1 MNYMVWV
8 IGGFALLYFAKAVEA
23 FGDFGATPAERLP
36 FYFAALA
43 MLGGGLFCFFKGWR
57 GAIAAIKGGVSGDQK
72 PQVQAKKVP
81 ASRIVE
87 TAPSD
92 EFDADAALSRYMAN
106 RKVDPTV
113 SVSET
118 AFNRPRFGRKTD

>member
-8 IGGFALLYFAKAVEA
+8 ISGFALLYFARAVEA

-57 GAIAAIKGGVSGDQK
+57 GAIAAIKAGFRKEQK
-72 PQVQAKKVP
+72 PQTQTKRVP

-87 TAPSD
+87 PDASD

-106 RKVDPTV
+106 RIADPTV
-113 SVSET
+113 SGTDT
-118 AFNRPRFGRKTD
+118 ASNKPSFGRKQS